1 MKKLIYFDALIVY
14 SEKFSASAA
23 DRSTLNQTPF
33 SDQLG
38 NESYN
43 VVYGYFLEIS
53 EKRKLKIALTTSADI
68 IGAGLC
74 KSFWSFKNNKWRK
87 NNVLCFSNLIFDKFA
102 PINDGIKAR
111 RKLLFSSQQV
121 KPFNSSELFELF
133 FDKQQTYQK
142 LAKYAIP
149 TIALNPLE
157 KTLSSIQDATARLVK
172 LVNQHS
178 CADDFSS
185 EIVMK
190 DRFGAGGENVYK
202 FTPAELENMLAT
214 VNQNPEVSFIIQP
227 FVKFDQGFS
236 YNNALV
242 MTDIRFVYL
251 GAKIVQSYIRI
262 AKPGDFRCNEH
273 LGGTLIY
280 LPLTDIPKKLVNRAN
295 LIAQVLNDQS
305 SLYALDFVMSDNGN
319 IYFLEGN
326 TMPGLDWNT
335 SLKTNAIEAKK
346 LIRLVVEEIATR
358 TNSKKHKIIKKP
370 IKEVKLLKK
379 NVAIPKTNI
388 FPRTVMLS

>member
-1 MKKLIYFDALIVY
+1 
-14 SEKFSASAA
+14 
-23 DRSTLNQTPF
+23 
-33 SDQLG
+33 
-38 NESYN
+38 
-43 VVYGYFLEIS
+43 
-53 EKRKLKIALTTSADI
+53 
-68 IGAGLC
+68 
-74 KSFWSFKNNKWRK
+74 
-87 NNVLCFSNLIFDKFA
+87 
-102 PINDGIKAR
+102 
-111 RKLLFSSQQV
+111 
-121 KPFNSSELFELF
+121 
-133 FDKQQTYQK
+133 
-142 LAKYAIP
+142 
-149 TIALNPLE
+149 
-157 KTLSSIQDATARLVK
+157 
-172 LVNQHS
+172 
-178 CADDFSS
+178 
-185 EIVMK
+185 
-190 DRFGAGGENVYK
+190 
-202 FTPAELENMLAT
+202 MLAT

-280 LPLTDIPKKLVNRAN
+280 LPLTDIPKKWVNRAN

-358 TNSKKHKIIKKP
+358 TNSKKHKIVKKP

-388 FPRTVMLS
+388 FPRTVMLSKGPTKKIKNSIGSFYKLCLLTCNNW